1 MWQALVVTTD
11 SDLLEVLREQLEVP
25 GYAVVEAGT
34 ASDADQVL
42 QTSGPCLLILLA
54 SLVSRLTNAPPLAP
68 ARQDTRLENLPAYL
82 LLAANPPAPDSTTE
96 LTLAS
101 PWVTVVAPA
110 SLEELIE
117 CLEHAATSLG
127 VNPVLLTAPWHSSQG
142 CQLDESSEQGYLF
155 WA

>member
-1 MWQALVVTTD
+1 MWQALAVTTD
-11 SDLLEVLREQLEVP
+11 SDLLEALREQLEVP

-34 ASDADQVL
+34 GSDANQLL

-54 SLVSRLTNAPPLAP
+54 PLVSRLTSAPPLAP
-68 ARQDTRLENLPAYL
+68 ARQDTCLENPSAYL
-82 LLAANPPAPDSTTE
+82 LLAANPPAPDSSTE

-101 PWVTVVAPA
+101 PQVTVVAPA
-110 SLEELIE
+110 SLEELLE

-127 VNPVLLTAPWHSSQG
+127 VNPALLTAPQHSSQG
-142 CQLDESSEQGYLF
+142 GQLDEASEQEYLF